1 MGTVICRAPLRLY
14 TNLSIMKFLILLSV
28 AAFCAARPQFVFL
41 IPNADGQGG
50 LQQLDAAQVAALQQ
64 NLQPFFNNL
73 QAQTAPVAPAPAPV
87 PAPEPAPVEAA
98 PAEPAAPVEAVP
110 AEVAAPVEAA
120 PAEATP
126 TVPVADPA
134 LNQVD
139 QQFQSFIF
147 PDDEP
152 AVVAAKQAHFQA
164 VMKALGSPQAGEAA
178 PAEAAPVEAA
188 PAEAAP
194 AEAEQEP
201 VEAEA
206 AEAEAAEMEAAEAE
220 AGEAGEAGE
229 AAEAEAG
236 EAGEAGEGAEAEAGE
251 AGEAGEAEAEAA

>member
-73 QAQTAPVAPAPAPV
+73 QAQTAPVAPAPAPA
-87 PAPEPAPVEAA
+87 PAPEAAPAPTPVEAA
-98 PAEPAAPVEAVP
+98 PAEPAAPVEA
-110 AEVAAPVEAA
+110 APVEAA
-120 PAEATP
+120 PAEAAP
-126 TVPVADPA
+126 AVPVADPA